1 MEATARTAE
10 RGCVIMTVYCCKGCV
25 APKRH
30 PGCHD
35 HCPEYIAEKEEH
47 DRIKAE
53 HDRERDIRIGIYG
66 NRSKKVY
73 NAMKYRRNKKM

>member
-1 MEATARTAE
+1 
-10 RGCVIMTVYCCKGCV
+10 MTIFSCKGCV

-35 HCPEYIAEKEEH
+35 HCPEYIAEK
-47 DRIKAE
+47 AE
-53 HDRERDIRIGIYG
+53 HDRKKAIDDKERFVSIGIYG

-73 NAMKYRRNKKM
+73 KALRDRESARKVKK